1 MSERISGDPDRLES
15 YTARTSVLVARERDS
30 IAEYSRALA
39 RFLVAEPNDFGD
51 GGIVDRTAVLEGV
64 VDGFDVL
71 DAQPEAFAFALRQLD
86 QSGADVLSTVDMA
99 GFDSLVGQRLAEEL
113 EPEGGLSG
121 ADLATLILDLIGIF
135 DPTPVADGASGL
147 LSVFRGEWAQAGFSV
162 AAMIPYLGDTGKV
175 LKFTKMLKEFRHL
188 GDMAGD
194 AAKVERILKSLRHVE
209 WKNPTKLNE
218 ALGTMNRLAG
228 DAAKR
233 YRDPK
238 VLDAAKARG
247 LPTEGPIPFV
257 PPKKWQVNNPPTE
270 RYPTPGG
277 TKTGIV
283 DAYRNGWVWDPLKK
297 EWDVQITT
305 SGSKFRIFSPDG
317 RHANI
322 SSDGHVTH

>member
-15 YTARTSVLVARERDS
+15 YTARTSVLVAQERDS
-30 IAEYSRALA
+30 TAEYSRALA

-51 GGIVDRTAVLEGV
+51 GGVVDRTAVLEGM
-64 VDGFDVL
+64 VDGFEAL

-86 QSGADVLSTVDMA
+86 RSGADVLSTVDVA

-194 AAKVERILKSLRHVE
+194 AAKVERVLKSLRHVD

-238 VLDAAKARG
+238 VLDAAQKRG
-247 LPTEGPIPFV
+247 LPIEGPVPFV
-257 PPKKWQVNNPPTE
+257 PPKRWDAKNPPNE
-270 RYPTPGG
+270 PFRTPGG
-277 TKTGIV
+277 VKWGTR
-283 DAYRNGWVWDPLKK
+283 DACGNGWVWDPHKM
-297 EWDVQITT
+297 EWDVQIE
-305 SGSKFRIFSPDG
+305 SNKFGLFSPDG

-322 SSDGHVTH
+322 SPEGQVTP